1 MLRAASRA
9 AFRKC
14 RVLSTYS
21 NQSLASS
28 PLLQPTMAA
37 IDPLTALQIPPS
49 GPPLGPRVEHFL
61 IEDDT
66 LLSAFLCDKLSVPEV
81 SRP

>member
-14 RVLSTYS
+14 RVLRTYS
-21 NQSLASS
+21 YQSLASS
-28 PLLQPTMAA
+28 PLQPTMAA

-66 LLSAFLCDKLSVPEV
+66 LLSTFLCDKLSVPEV